1 MTADIIFSILN
12 LLLSITAIWIAIT
25 SSRKTAKDTT
35 KQIESIKQL
44 SRIQIETSIKQLDT
58 EIRKNILRA
67 EQAKEEWNGIQA
79 INNSGLAYQTDW
91 RNEMMRRHQ
100 ERKPGM
106 ELQFYN
112 SYIKNLE
119 DIRKS
124 LTGIKNRLDQ
134 Q

>member
-58 EIRKNILRA
+58 EIRKISFAPNKPRR
-67 EQAKEEWNGIQA
+67 NGMVFRQ
-79 INNSGLAYQTDW
+79 
-91 RNEMMRRHQ
+91 
-100 ERKPGM
+100 
-106 ELQFYN
+106 
-112 SYIKNLE
+112 
-119 DIRKS
+119 
-124 LTGIKNRLDQ
+124 
-134 Q
+134 

>member
-79 INNSGLAYQTDW
+79 INNSGFAYQTDW

>member
-1 MTADIIFSILN
+1 
-12 LLLSITAIWIAIT
+12 
-25 SSRKTAKDTT
+25 
-35 KQIESIKQL
+35 
-44 SRIQIETSIKQLDT
+44 
-58 EIRKNILRA
+58 
-67 EQAKEEWNGIQA
+67 
-79 INNSGLAYQTDW
+79 
-91 RNEMMRRHQ
+91 
-100 ERKPGM
+100 M

>member
-1 MTADIIFSILN
+1 MDSNNFL
-12 LLLSITAIWIAIT
+12 
-25 SSRKTAKDTT
+25 AKDGKGHDQTNRKHKAIIPYPNRNLHKTT
-35 KQIESIKQL
+35 GYRDSE
-44 SRIQIETSIKQLDT
+44 
-58 EIRKNILRA
+58 NILRA